1 MFYHLYDGKVCT
13 CDMSCKS
20 APWIHQI
27 TYTLN
32 SRVEGNLKMNCM
44 SVLVPWSRCLSWSQ
58 TGWRFSWIVSF
69 PLFFSRNTLN
79 PRLSYAIRENVQGG
93 VQYTYFPRKGQT
105 FVSCARKRKSWLGDF
120 NSKLATWSS
129 VDFRAPLPDAVKTV
143 LDEGISLFRLHQNR
157 HGRYEA
163 VSLLIYNSEPYL
175 NTFYRQEISR

>member
-1 MFYHLYDGKVCT
+1 MARYVHVT
-13 CDMSCKS
+13 CHVNQLLEFTKS
-20 APWIHQI
+20 PI
-27 TYTLN
+27 
-32 SRVEGNLKMNCM
+32 
-44 SVLVPWSRCLSWSQ
+44 LSIPESKRIWKWTVWAFWLPGQDASLEARQ
-58 TGWRFSWIVSF
+58 VGDFLELFHS
-69 PLFFSRNTLN
+69 LCFFSRNTLN

-120 NSKLATWSS
+120 KLATWSS

-175 NTFYRQEISR
+175 STFYRQEISR